1 MRVLLFLLA
10 SILPLLAQQQLIHN
24 VYDTATDTNV
34 EVLALFTRP
43 APSGYF
49 PVRVKISNN
58 LKNERSATVDFQST
72 NSSNGTLRCNSTF
85 SFSAGPGKSVTRD
98 ILVPLAPPSGSS
110 YGGGN
115 ITVRLSGSLGSAA
128 QNVYENFSREQPAVL
143 LSEAL
148 FTPNASALDAA
159 MRSSSSGSYSG
170 GSNFAAKFDPKQL
183 PDEWLAFAGYDSLI
197 LTDADWTN
205 IPPGGR
211 NAILSW
217 LRMGGQL
224 IVYTLGKSS
233 TAELGLPSDAGFG
246 KLETKSLG
254 TDLKLDAPAT
264 VGLVSS
270 KLNPS
275 LQASLTNDYS
285 SGWPLQAHFGE
296 KKFRYA
302 LFVIVLILFAIL
314 VGPVNLFVFAKSG
327 QRHKLFIT
335 TPLISLGASLVLIV
349 LIIAQDGFGGN
360 GMRRVLM
367 EVRPDSGINAAYIH
381 QEQFCRTGVLTGSGF
396 TIPTPATMM
405 PVPISASRWARFTDS
420 DRVDANFHLQPEA
433 GKIQASGDWFQSRSE
448 QGEVLSAVIS
458 TRGRI
463 ERTDTPGTF
472 LSTFAFPID
481 KLYFRDAAGN
491 WFRGEGIEAGK
502 KFTPVGVDVVMA
514 KSELM
519 REAKAFAARNRRFL
533 TNIMERG
540 DHYIAV
546 TTQAPGIDTLPGIH
560 WKETKTVIT
569 GPVVAP

>member
-10 SILPLLAQQQLIHN
+10 TFLPLLAQERLIHQ

-58 LKNERSATVDFQST
+58 LKNERGVTLDFQST
-72 NSSNGTLRCNSTF
+72 NSSNGTLRCNSNF
-85 SFSAGPGKSVTRD
+85 SFSAGPGKSITRD
-98 ILVPLAPPSGSS
+98 ILVPIAPPSGTS
-110 YGGGN
+110 YSN
-115 ITVRLSGSLGSAA
+115 SNLNFLLSGSLGSAS
-128 QNVYENFSREQPAVL
+128 QNVYGNFGSEQPAVL
-143 LSEAL
+143 LSESL
-148 FTPNASALDAA
+148 FTPNASSLDAA
-159 MRSSSSGSYSG
+159 ARSSSSGSYSSG
-170 GSNFAAKFDPKQL
+170 TNFAAKFDPKQL

-211 NAILSW
+211 NAVLSW

-224 IVYTLGKSS
+224 VVYTLGKSS
-233 TAELGLPSDAGFG
+233 AAELGLPSDTGFG
-246 KLETKSLG
+246 RLEIKPIATL
-254 TDLKLDAPAT
+254 LLDERAT
-264 VGLVSS
+264 VALVSPKS
-270 KLNPS
+270 NPP
-275 LQASLTNDYS
+275 LQTSLTNDYS
-285 SGWPLQAHFGE
+285 GGWPLQAHFGG
-296 KKFRYA
+296 KQFRYA

-335 TPLISLGASLVLIV
+335 TPLISLGASLVLII

-367 EVRPDSGINAAYIH
+367 EVRPDAGINAAYVH
-381 QEQFCRTGVLTGSGF
+381 QEQFCRTGVLTGSSF
-396 TIPTPATMM
+396 TIPTPATMT
-405 PVPISASRWARFTDS
+405 PVPISASRWARFTGS
-420 DRVDANFHLQPEA
+420 DRADANFHLQPEG

-472 LSTFAFPID
+472 LSTFAFPIE

-491 WFRGEGIEAGK
+491 WFRAERIESGK
-502 KFTPVGVDVVMA
+502 KFTPVAVEVAMA
-514 KSELM
+514 ESELKL
-519 REAKAFAARNRRFL
+519 EAKAFAARNKRFL
-533 TNIMERG
+533 TDTMERP

-546 TTQAPGIDTLPGIH
+546 TTQAPGIDTLPGIN